1 MKITNFL
8 IPTLREAPADADITS
23 HKLMIRAGL
32 VRQVASGIY
41 TWLPL
46 GLRVLRKVESIIREE
61 MDAIGAQELLM
72 PGVQPG
78 ELWEESGRW
87 MDYGPELLRIK
98 DRHDRPFCLGPTHE
112 EIITSLARGELKSY
126 KQLPCAF
133 YQIQTK
139 FRDEIR
145 PRFGIMRARE
155 FLMKDAYSFHIDAEC
170 LEKTYNAMYEAYC
183 NVFDKVGLKY
193 RAVIA
198 DTGNIGGSKSHEFH
212 VLADSGEDRIAFS
225 SDSNYAANVEMA
237 PVILEKQTAAPPSAK
252 MVKVHTPGQHS
263 IQDISVFLDISEK
276 QCLKTLI
283 VKGIDEKIVALVLR
297 GDHELN
303 EIKAQKLD
311 SLANPLQFASDDE
324 IRELIGCGPGSI
336 GPIGLKC
343 KIIVDQDAAVL
354 EDFTCGANESG
365 YHLTGVNW
373 NRDVGL
379 PQVSDLREV
388 VVGDI
393 SPDKQGLLEIK
404 RGIEVGHIFQL
415 GTKYSSAMKAQV
427 LDKNGKSVAMTMGC
441 YGLGV
446 SRIVAASIEQS
457 HDDKG
462 IIWPEKIAPFFCA
475 IAPINMHKS
484 PELSEKVESLYTRI
498 VKNGIDALLYDKDDR
513 MGAMLTNLELIG
525 VPHIL
530 IIGERSLA
538 TGKIE
543 YKSRHNSEKLEIDLD
558 NIISFLKEL

>member
-183 NVFDKVGLKY
+183 NVFDKV
-193 RAVIA
+193 
-198 DTGNIGGSKSHEFH
+198 
-212 VLADSGEDRIAFS
+212 
-225 SDSNYAANVEMA
+225 
-237 PVILEKQTAAPPSAK
+237 
-252 MVKVHTPGQHS
+252 
-263 IQDISVFLDISEK
+263 
-276 QCLKTLI
+276 CL
-283 VKGIDEKIVALVLR
+283 
-297 GDHELN
+297 
-303 EIKAQKLD
+303 
-311 SLANPLQFASDDE
+311 
-324 IRELIGCGPGSI
+324 
-336 GPIGLKC
+336 
-343 KIIVDQDAAVL
+343 
-354 EDFTCGANESG
+354 
-365 YHLTGVNW
+365 
-373 NRDVGL
+373 
-379 PQVSDLREV
+379 
-388 VVGDI
+388 
-393 SPDKQGLLEIK
+393 
-404 RGIEVGHIFQL
+404 
-415 GTKYSSAMKAQV
+415 
-427 LDKNGKSVAMTMGC
+427 
-441 YGLGV
+441 
-446 SRIVAASIEQS
+446 
-457 HDDKG
+457 
-462 IIWPEKIAPFFCA
+462 
-475 IAPINMHKS
+475 
-484 PELSEKVESLYTRI
+484 LYTSPSPR
-498 VKNGIDALLYDKDDR
+498 D
-513 MGAMLTNLELIG
+513 
-525 VPHIL
+525 
-530 IIGERSLA
+530 
-538 TGKIE
+538 
-543 YKSRHNSEKLEIDLD
+543 
-558 NIISFLKEL
+558 